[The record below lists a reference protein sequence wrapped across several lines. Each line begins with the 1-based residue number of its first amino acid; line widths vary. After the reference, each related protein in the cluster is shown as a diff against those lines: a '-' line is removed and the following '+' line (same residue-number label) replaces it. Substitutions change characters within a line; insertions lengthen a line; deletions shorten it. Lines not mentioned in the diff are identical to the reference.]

1 VRERLLGM
9 GMEPA
14 LGTPE
19 DFAARQAADIA
30 KWKKVVADSG
40 AKVD

>member
-1 VRERLLGM
+1 M
-9 GMEPA
+9 P
-14 LGTPE
+14 GTPE

-30 KWKKVVADSG
+30 KWKRVVAESG